1 MSAEMEYFTLSDGSR
16 LPKIG
21 FGTYRTAGE
30 EGVRAIRAAIEAGY
44 RFFDTASL
52 YETERPLAQAVRE
65 SGVPR
70 ESFIIETKLWTD
82 EMGAGTARAAL
93 ERSLRRLGTEYVDL
107 YLIHWPRQTGAW
119 DEDWKALDLETWRE
133 MEKMQREGKIRRLG
147 LSNFLPHHLENIL
160 AHAEIRPVVD
170 QLELHPG
177 YSQEAAVA
185 FCRAHGVLP
194 MAWSP
199 LAHGDRKSD
208 VSAVLSHL
216 AEKYGR
222 SEQQIALRFLL
233 EKDILPIPKA
243 MSGAHIR
250 ANLQVF
256 DFSLTPEEV
265 SQISCMPQTA
275 WRGEHPDFAIPQK
288 KSNPQ
293 NV

>member
-1 MSAEMEYFTLSDGSR
+1 MECFALSDGGR

-21 FGTYRTAGE
+21 FGTYRTTGE

-52 YETERPLAQAVRE
+52 YETERQLARAIRE
-65 SGVPR
+65 SGVPQ
-70 ESFIIETKLWTD
+70 EEFIVETKLWTD
-82 EMGAGTARAAL
+82 EMGAAGARAAL
-93 ERSLRRLGTEYVDL
+93 ERSLRRLGTDCVDL
-107 YLIHWPRQTGAW
+107 YLIHWPRRTGAW
-119 DEDWKALDLETWRE
+119 DEDWKALDLETWGE
-133 MEKMQREGKIRRLG
+133 MEKLRDEGKVRRLG

-160 AHAEIRPVVD
+160 ANCRVRPVVD

-185 FCRAHGVLP
+185 YCRAHGVLP

-199 LAHGDRKSD
+199 LAHGDRRGD

-233 EKDILPIPKA
+233 EKGVLPIPKA
-243 MSGAHIR
+243 MSEAHIR
-250 ANLQVF
+250 GNLRVF
-256 DFSLTPEEV
+256 DFSLEPDEV
-265 SQISCMPQTA
+265 SMISCMQQTA
-275 WRGEHPDFAIPQK
+275 WRGEHPDFAIPRK
-288 KSNPQ
+288 KSNPD